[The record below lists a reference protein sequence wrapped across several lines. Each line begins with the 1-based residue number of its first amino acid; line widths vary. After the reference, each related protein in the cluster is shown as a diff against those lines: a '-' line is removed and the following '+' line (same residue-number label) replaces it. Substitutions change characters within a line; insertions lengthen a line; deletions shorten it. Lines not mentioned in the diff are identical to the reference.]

1 MFNAY
6 QKRAQRGAPGI
17 VKPEE
22 HGNKGGPW
30 EGTAEFIRRLIR
42 AASGVSPTIQNLTCG
57 CLLEFVQHKEGRLL
71 MPLVFEKCCLPA
83 SFVEKTFSVRSRLFF
98 IVRHGLGLSGQKL
111 PSAQTVFRRIRI
123 RYHAKS
129 KPLEDERPF
138 TDSSGCR
145 PCVRRRPQH
154 CLCAD
159 DASGKGLG

>member
-1 MFNAY
+1 
-6 QKRAQRGAPGI
+6 
-17 VKPEE
+17 
-22 HGNKGGPW
+22 
-30 EGTAEFIRRLIR
+30 
-42 AASGVSPTIQNLTCG
+42 
-57 CLLEFVQHKEGRLL
+57 

-129 KPLEDERPF
+129 NPLEDERPF

-159 DASGKGLG
+159 DASGKGLGRSSCRKKGGRYEGIVLLFSCFCLLSDAAAGRSFG